1 MKHVL
6 AILVENRPGVLSKV
20 AGLFGRRGFNID
32 SLAVGTTDHPDI
44 SRITIAVTGDEYL
57 VEQLSKQLNKLIDVI
72 KVSNIGDD
80 CVARELILIK
90 VHASPATRNEI
101 VEIVNIFRQKIVDIT
116 KTSVTVEATGDIKK
130 VEALIEM
137 LRDFGVKEVVKTGM
151 IAIDRGAKAIDI
163 KQVEKK
169 VNHYE

>member
-20 AGLFGRRGFNID
+20 AGLFSRRGFNID
-32 SLAVGTTDHPDI
+32 SLAVGETENSAI
-44 SRITIAVTGDEYL
+44 SRITITLTGDEYV

-72 KVSNIGDD
+72 KVSNIDED
-80 CVARELILIK
+80 SVARELILIK
-90 VHASPATRNEI
+90 VHATPITRNEI

-116 KTSVTVEATGDIKK
+116 KSSVTVEATGDVKK
-130 VEALIEM
+130 VGALIEM
-137 LRDFGVKEVVKTGM
+137 LRDFGIKEVVRTGM
-151 IAIDRGAKAIDI
+151 IAIDRGSKSINI
-163 KQVEKK
+163 EQIQKK